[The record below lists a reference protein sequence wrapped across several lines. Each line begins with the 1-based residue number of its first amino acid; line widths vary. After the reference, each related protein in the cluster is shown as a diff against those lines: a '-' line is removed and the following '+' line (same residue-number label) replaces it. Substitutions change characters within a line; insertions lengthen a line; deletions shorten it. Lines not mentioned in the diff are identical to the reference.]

1 MFFGS
6 GIRKH
11 WVKPAGWIGGGRVG
25 KVCFLGPSRVSAQ
38 SILTLLYPLRFGGRL
53 PKLYKAKN
61 KSIMGSLYKI
71 ILVMALLIEA

>member
-6 GIRKH
+6 GIREH

-38 SILTLLYPLRFGGRL
+38 SILTLLYPF
-53 PKLYKAKN
+53 KVW
-61 KSIMGSLYKI
+61 GSAPQTLQGQK
-71 ILVMALLIEA
+71 